1 MGASVH
7 EIRIKEIRTR
17 AMAYLNRH
25 AIIGLCSKITSTGG
39 YTIQPPL
46 CRFRNSMK
54 QRYILSIFFLLLA
67 ISSSAQRTK
76 IFGLVKDDDGQPLE
90 LANVRI
96 LGTSILTSTNLRVNI
111 RSIVLRAT
119 PQQSCIHRQV
129 MKRGSVCC
137 AIRAIPFGWI
147 SYCRHTEIRST
158 RLQSQVRQSKRQQSN
173 VLN

>member
-1 MGASVH
+1 MK
-7 EIRIKEIRTR
+7 IRIKRIRTR

-96 LGTSILTSTNLRVNI
+96 LGTSILTSTNLKGEYTLYCTSRDSVVVVYSQIGYETRKRLLRNPGDSI
-111 RSIVLRAT
+111 RLDIVLPAYGL
-119 PQQSCIHRQV
+119 SLIH
-129 MKRGSVCC
+129 
-137 AIRAIPFGWI
+137 I
-147 SYCRHTEIRST
+147 
-158 RLQSQVRQSKRQQSN
+158 
-173 VLN
+173 